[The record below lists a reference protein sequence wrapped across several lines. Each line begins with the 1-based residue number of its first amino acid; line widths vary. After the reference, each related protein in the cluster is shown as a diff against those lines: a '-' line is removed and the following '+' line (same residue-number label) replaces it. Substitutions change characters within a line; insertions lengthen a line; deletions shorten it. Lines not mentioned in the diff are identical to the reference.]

1 MSEFKSK
8 EREKQNKF
16 SIKYQE
22 FMIKKNDKSIKP
34 LETSFK
40 KNSIVTNNTPKKIKS
55 KIIIQQKQ
63 KALPTTP
70 KPMKQTKILSTK

>member
-16 SIKYQE
+16 TINYKE
-22 FMIKKNDKSIKP
+22 FMVKKNDRNIRP

-40 KNSIVTNNTPKKIKS
+40 KNSIVANNTPTKIKS
-55 KIIIQQKQ
+55 KINLQQRQ
-63 KALPTTP
+63 KVLPTTP
-70 KPMKQTKILSTK
+70 KPTKQTKIISTK